1 MRFLVQRQSFL
12 QHEGKNGTLK
22 AVKKLECIQ
31 KDPISVVHRNHHLV
45 LHNRVLDYKPF
56 YLDDLLYND
65 RLLFEYWCNA
75 KSIIPMDDFHY
86 FRYRMQNPSQ
96 FHSPFFERIKRRREE
111 LKDCVSLVLTEI
123 RKHGP
128 LSSKEL
134 ETNGKLKRRSATR
147 VLNLLWDSG
156 DLMIHHMEGNR
167 RYYGLTEL
175 LLPANVDSRTM
186 SREEYAQFMVEK
198 YMRACG
204 LVDTRDWRFGWLS
217 LNASQRKTTVKEMVK
232 EQKLIQIKVKGLNQ
246 VYYVLKEYIELL
258 ESSDEPVRESVFFVA
273 PLDNLLWNRRLIA
286 EVFNFN
292 YAWEVYKTPEKR
304 MYGYYVMP
312 ILFGSRFVGR
322 LDPKLERRNREMIIN
337 SVHLEEKNLERD
349 IFTSEFAKAFQRF
362 LEFHDVSQFNIQKTE
377 PKRLRN
383 LLMKESDSVTRR

>member
-1 MRFLVQRQSFL
+1 M
-12 QHEGKNGTLK
+12 
-22 AVKKLECIQ
+22 
-31 KDPISVVHRNHHLV
+31 HRNHHLV
-45 LHNRVLDYKPF
+45 LHNRVLDYKPS
-56 YLDDLLYND
+56 YLDELLYSD

-75 KSIIPMDDFHY
+75 KSIIPIDDFHY
-86 FRYRMQNPSQ
+86 FRHRMRNPSQ
-96 FHSPFFERIKRRREE
+96 FHSPFFERIKRRKEE
-111 LKDCVSLVLTEI
+111 LRDCVSLVLTEI

-156 DLMIHHMEGNR
+156 DLTIHHMEGNR

-175 LLPANVDSRTM
+175 LLPANVDSRTTN
-186 SREEYAQFMVEK
+186 RDEYAQFMVEK
-198 YMRACG
+198 YMRAYG

-232 EQKLIQIKVKGLNQ
+232 EQKLIQIKVEGLNQ
-246 VYYVLKEYIELL
+246 AYYVLKEYIELL

-286 EVFNFN
+286 EVFNFD
-292 YAWEVYKTPEKR
+292 YAWEVYKSPEKR

-322 LDPKLERRNREMIIN
+322 LDPKLDRRNRKMIIN
-337 SVHLEEKNLERD
+337 SVHLEEKNVERD
-349 IFTSEFAKAFQRF
+349 IFTSEFAKAFRRF
-362 LEFHDVSQFNIQKTE
+362 LEFHDVSEFNIQKTE

-383 LLMKESDSVTRR
+383 LLIKESGSLTRR